1 MYYSNDKNI
10 ASFVMMLKH
19 GGDPSIKDAEANNC
33 MKIAVRFSSH
43 AVVRYLHANGVR

>member
-1 MYYSNDKNI
+1 MHYSNDKNI

-33 MKIAVRFSSH
+33 MKIAVRF
-43 AVVRYLHANGVR
+43 